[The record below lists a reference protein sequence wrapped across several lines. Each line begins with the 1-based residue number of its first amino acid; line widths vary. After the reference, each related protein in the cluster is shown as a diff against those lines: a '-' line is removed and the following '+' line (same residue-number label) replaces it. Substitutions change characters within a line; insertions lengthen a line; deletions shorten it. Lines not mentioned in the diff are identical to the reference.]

1 MLRTIILT
9 FSLILCVV
17 FDISAQEGF
26 LLVPSAKNAQ
36 EQNSIAK
43 QSPTTGIRLSLNE
56 VISQAQS
63 QSIAAM
69 TAKYTFLS
77 SYWSYRSYKASRLP
91 SLNFS
96 GNLLNFDRSMR
107 LLQDYNTGEM
117 RYLENYSLENTLGL
131 SVKQNIAFT
140 GGTLSLYSSLNRLD
154 QFGDNRLKS
163 YYSQPITLSYAQPLF
178 SYNSFKWAK
187 KIEPKEFE
195 LAKRQYI
202 ESMEDVTLRA
212 VNYFFSLVLSRTRYD
227 IAVNN
232 YANTC
237 SLHNIAKQRLELG
250 TITKDELLQLELRML
265 NDSLSINTTSLSLRE
280 QQMRLNS
287 FLRLKEQTYVTPE
300 VDESIPLVNVNYDL
314 VLSKALANSSF
325 ELNHEIQILNADSD
339 VARAKADRGASASL
353 NARFGL
359 SQTGDKFSA
368 AYANLLDQEVVG
380 LNFSIPIFDWGMGK
394 GRVKMAKAR
403 AEMVRSQIEQ
413 REIDFRHEIY
423 TLIEQ
428 FTNQRNQCDVARRAR
443 NIADYRYAIA
453 MDNFRQGKISVTEMN
468 TAQSEKDSANQA
480 YMSALSQFWQYYY
493 ELRGLTL
500 YDFIHSIDIVA
511 EFDKIIELQ

>member
-26 LLVPSAKNAQ
+26 LLVPSAKDAQ

-43 QSPTTGIRLSLNE
+43 QSPTTGIRLTLDE

-107 LLQDYNTGEM
+107 LLQDYNTGDM

-163 YYSQPITLSYAQPLF
+163 YYSQPITLSYTQPLF

-325 ELNHEIQILNADSD
+325 ELNNEIQILNADSD

-403 AEMVRSQIEQ
+403 AEMARSQIEQ

-453 MDNFRQGKISVTEMN
+453 MENFRQGKISVTEMN

>member
-26 LLVPSAKNAQ
+26 LLVPSAKDAQ
-36 EQNSIAK
+36 EQNYIAK
-43 QSPTTGIRLSLNE
+43 QSPTTGIRLTLDE

-154 QFGDNRLKS
+154 QFGNNRLKS
-163 YYSQPITLSYAQPLF
+163 YYSQPITLSYTQPLF

-237 SLHNIAKQRLELG
+237 SLHDIAKQRLELG

-265 NDSLSINTTSLSLRE
+265 NDSLSINTTSISLRE

-287 FLRLKEQTYVTPE
+287 FLRLKEQTYVMPE
-300 VDESIPLVNVNYDL
+300 VDESVPLVNVNYEL

-325 ELNHEIQILNADSD
+325 ELSNEIEILNADSE

-380 LNFSIPIFDWGMGK
+380 LNLSIPIFDWGMGK

-443 NIADYRYAIA
+443 NIADDRYAIA
-453 MDNFRQGKISVTEMN
+453 MENFRQGKISVTEMN
-468 TAQSEKDSANQA
+468 TAQSEKDTANQT
-480 YMSALSQFWQYYY
+480 YMSELSQFWQYYY

-500 YDFIHSIDIVA
+500 YDFIHGIDIVT
-511 EFDKIIELQ
+511 EFDKIIEQQ

>member
-1 MLRTIILT
+1 
-9 FSLILCVV
+9 
-17 FDISAQEGF
+17 
-26 LLVPSAKNAQ
+26 
-36 EQNSIAK
+36 
-43 QSPTTGIRLSLNE
+43 
-56 VISQAQS
+56 
-63 QSIAAM
+63 
-69 TAKYTFLS
+69 
-77 SYWSYRSYKASRLP
+77 
-91 SLNFS
+91 
-96 GNLLNFDRSMR
+96 
-107 LLQDYNTGEM
+107 
-117 RYLENYSLENTLGL
+117 
-131 SVKQNIAFT
+131 
-140 GGTLSLYSSLNRLD
+140 
-154 QFGDNRLKS
+154 
-163 YYSQPITLSYAQPLF
+163 
-178 SYNSFKWAK
+178 
-187 KIEPKEFE
+187 
-195 LAKRQYI
+195 
-202 ESMEDVTLRA
+202 
-212 VNYFFSLVLSRTRYD
+212 
-227 IAVNN
+227 
-232 YANTC
+232 TC

-325 ELNHEIQILNADSD
+325 ELNNEIQILNADSD

-403 AEMVRSQIEQ
+403 AEMIRSQVEQ
-413 REIDFRHEIY
+413 EEIDFRHEIY
-423 TLIEQ
+423 TRIEQ
-428 FTNQRNQCDVARRAR
+428 FANQRNQCEVARRAR
-443 NIADYRYAIA
+443 NIADDRYAIA

-468 TAQSEKDSANQA
+468 TAQSEKDTANQT
-480 YMSALSQFWQYYY
+480 YMSSLSQFWQYYY

-500 YDFIHSIDIVA
+500 YDFIHGIDIVT
-511 EFDKIIELQ
+511 EFDKIIEQQ